1 MNIIGLSGIS
11 GAGKTHLLRMLKNEL
26 GDKIEILSSDNY
38 YRPIEFQKLD
48 KNGYHNFDL
57 PNGIDDVAF
66 LNDILQI
73 KSGNPVTK
81 KVYNFNNPN
90 AKEAFFEIKPAPILI
105 VEGLFIYHFQAINN
119 LFNYKIFLQLHPEI
133 ALNRRLVRD
142 QQERGLTV
150 ETINYQWYN
159 HTLPGFETFVQ
170 PYQNL
175 ADIVIDNQ
183 NHFQEAFDQLIIAL
197 QNILKSN

>member
-11 GAGKTHLLRMLKNEL
+11 GAGKTHLLRLLKNEL

-38 YRPIEFQKLD
+38 YLPIEFQVRD
-48 KNGYHNFDL
+48 ENGFHNFDL
-57 PNGIDDVAF
+57 PNGIDDAAF

-73 KSGNPVTK
+73 KSGKSITK

-105 VEGLFIYHFQAINN
+105 VEGLFIYHFPAINS

-133 ALNRRLVRD
+133 ALNRRLIRD
-142 QQERGLTV
+142 QQERGLTI
-150 ETINYQWYN
+150 ETIQYQWHN

-175 ADIVIDNQ
+175 ADIIIDNQ
-183 NHFQEAFDQLIIAL
+183 NHFQEAFDQLLIAL